1 MNRSLSRRALLAG
14 AGSLGLAGVLGACGT
29 TEPTESAAEAAP
41 SGPTEGS
48 FPVTVTH
55 KYGTTEIASAP
66 RRVVSVGLTELDTLL
81 ALGITPIAVTEWYAE
96 QPNATWPWATDLLG
110 DATPEVL
117 DSTDGPQFEKIAAL
131 KPDLILGTNAGLV
144 EEDYAKLSVIA
155 PTVANTGKFE
165 SDYFEP
171 WPAQTLLLGQALGQE
186 QQARDLIDGLKK
198 RYADAAAAHP
208 QFAGKMAIFLQ
219 APYSEGSAIAYQK
232 GLSTEFLTDLGF
244 DIPTVLDQY
253 SKDGAQAYIPTEKLD
268 VLDAGDVL
276 IWATENE
283 AARKELEKN
292 KLFGQLS
299 AVQAGRSIYTGE
311 VLAGALYFS
320 TVLSLPYVL
329 DQLLPELEKAFP
341 GS

>member
-1 MNRSLSRRALLAG
+1 M
-14 AGSLGLAGVLGACGT
+14 LGACGT
-29 TEPTESAAEAAP
+29 SKPTESAAGAAP
-41 SGPTEGS
+41 SVPSEGT

-66 RRVVSVGLTELDTLL
+66 QRVVSVGLTEQDTLL
-81 ALGITPIAVTEWYAE
+81 ALGVKPVAVTEWYAE
-96 QPNATWPWATDLLG
+96 QPYATWPWATELLG

-131 KPDLILGTNAGLV
+131 KPDLILGTNAGLD

-155 PTVANTGKFE
+155 PTVANTGSFE

-171 WPAQTLLLGQALGQE
+171 WPDQTLLVGQALGQE
-186 QQARDLIDGLKK
+186 QQARDLIDGVKK
-198 RYADAAAAHP
+198 RYAEAAAAHP

-219 APYSEGSAIAYQK
+219 APYYEGSAIAYQK

-244 DIPTVLDQY
+244 DIPAVLDQY

-283 AARKELEKN
+283 GAKDELAKN
-292 KLFGQLS
+292 KLFGQLR
-299 AVQAGRSIYTGE
+299 VVKEGRSVYTGD
-311 VLAGALYFS
+311 VLAGAIYFS
-320 TVLSLPYVL
+320 TILSLPYVL
-329 DQLLPELEKAFP
+329 DNLLPELEKAFP
-341 GS
+341 GG